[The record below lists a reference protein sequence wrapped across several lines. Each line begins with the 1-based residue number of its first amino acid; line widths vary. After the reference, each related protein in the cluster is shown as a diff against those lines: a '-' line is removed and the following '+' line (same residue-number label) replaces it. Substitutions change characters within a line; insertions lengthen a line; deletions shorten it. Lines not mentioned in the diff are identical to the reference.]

1 MTYLNEHHER
11 HFQLLVTNIDEMLNT
26 QPNKDGRPV
35 LQHIRMSAVE
45 ESLEGVLETILEEDP
60 FMIQNAFKLWA
71 EKERGR
77 MLMKENWRTHHDYE
91 CYWVMNTIY
100 RYMFRYGLTV
110 FQIRMHAWNA
120 VLARETVPETRL
132 L

>member
-1 MTYLNEHHER
+1 
-11 HFQLLVTNIDEMLNT
+11 
-26 QPNKDGRPV
+26 
-35 LQHIRMSAVE
+35 
-45 ESLEGVLETILEEDP
+45 
-60 FMIQNAFKLWA
+60 MIQNAFKLWA

-110 FQIRMHAWNA
+110 FQIRMHATFCQNTTHCHASPFHPIHRGTERLITSHCEFELSLYGCIDKEQLVTPWDILPITEELPKDDWNPPWS
-120 VLARETVPETRL
+120 RYEDTKYG
-132 L
+132 